1 MKPKST
7 PKHPQKR
14 LFEIELID
22 LVSSKHEL
30 VRLAELIDWQRLEV
44 EFGEHYCA
52 NNGAAAKPIRLMAGL
67 EYLKQINKLSDERV
81 VEVWCENP
89 YWQYFCGMQFF
100 SHELPCDPSL
110 MSRFRRR
117 IGEQGIELML
127 SLTVDAGLKSN
138 TVKASSLREVV
149 VDSTVMEKNIA
160 HPTDSKLLERCR
172 KKLTTLAKEAGVRLR
187 QSYARQGPK
196 MAMQVG
202 RYAHA
207 KQFKRMR
214 KALKKQK
221 NYLRRVLRD
230 VMRNLPA
237 EPTSELVQ
245 MMLKAE
251 QLLKQEKHSK
261 NKLYSLH
268 EPDVECIAKGKS
280 AKPYEFGVKVSV
292 ATTVKEQFIVAS
304 HAMHGNPYDGDT
316 LLKTLHIVEDVTN
329 QRAQTCYVDRGYRGH
344 MAQRYEVY
352 IAGQKRG
359 VTPSIK
365 RKLKRR
371 NAIEPIIGHMKQDG
385 HLGLNRLKGKLGDKL
400 NAILAG
406 IGQNCRKILATLRLF
421 YAWNLQWP
429 ISVKVQQ
436 LTYSVKY

>member
-1 MKPKST
+1 
-7 PKHPQKR
+7 
-14 LFEIELID
+14 
-22 LVSSKHEL
+22 
-30 VRLAELIDWQRLEV
+30 
-44 EFGEHYCA
+44 
-52 NNGAAAKPIRLMAGL
+52 
-67 EYLKQINKLSDERV
+67 
-81 VEVWCENP
+81 
-89 YWQYFCGMQFF
+89 
-100 SHELPCDPSL
+100 
-110 MSRFRRR
+110 
-117 IGEQGIELML
+117 ML
-127 SLTVDAGLKSN
+127 SLTVDAGLKSD

-187 QSYARQGPK
+187 QSYARLGPK

-221 NYLRRVLRD
+221 DYLRRVLRD

-237 EPTSELVQ
+237 EPTSELVH

-268 EPDVECIAKGKS
+268 EPTVECIAKGKS
-280 AKPYEFGVKVSV
+280 AKPYEFGVKMSV

-304 HAMHGNPYDGDT
+304 HAMHGSPYDGGT

-329 QRAQTCYVDRGYRGH
+329 QRAQTC
-344 MAQRYEVY
+344 
-352 IAGQKRG
+352 
-359 VTPSIK
+359 
-365 RKLKRR
+365 
-371 NAIEPIIGHMKQDG
+371 
-385 HLGLNRLKGKLGDKL
+385 
-400 NAILAG
+400 
-406 IGQNCRKILATLRLF
+406 
-421 YAWNLQWP
+421 
-429 ISVKVQQ
+429 
-436 LTYSVKY
+436 